1 MYTHKYYIF
10 IYTLSNPREIKNS
23 MHFSFEFVL
32 PHYLVIESLK
42 IVDTQKMFIEYSK
55 LNKHT

>member
-10 IYTLSNPREIKNS
+10 IYAPSNPREIKNS

-32 PHYLVIESLK
+32 PHYLVIDSLK